1 MRLTYQFM
9 EILFW
14 RNKMLVEKG
23 YFLLN
28 LCRMASL
35 WHQDKYLVNPTMDK
49 YETVEDLVQDIYN
62 ACEYAL
68 YPRNKIYFSKREL
81 EIISH
86 FKSFMDKNF
95 GIDFWNEIEKID
107 NKTLVYSNK
116 TWIKA
121 REFAGAIIKR
131 FGFRIENF
139 NYENF

>member
-1 MRLTYQFM
+1 MKHIYQFM

-68 YPRNKIYFSKREL
+68 YPRNK
-81 EIISH
+81 
-86 FKSFMDKNF
+86 
-95 GIDFWNEIEKID
+95 
-107 NKTLVYSNK
+107 
-116 TWIKA
+116 
-121 REFAGAIIKR
+121 
-131 FGFRIENF
+131 
-139 NYENF
+139 